1 LKEEWCIPKVG
12 AEFVWRMEDLL
23 DLSMQPYDEAY
34 PVVCIDE
41 RPCQLIGHL
50 QPPALPQPGHP
61 AREDTEFSRNGAC
74 STFLMFE
81 PHAGWRHALVKET
94 RTKRDFADCLKYLL
108 DDKYA
113 SASKVRLIL
122 DNLNTHTPAA
132 LYETFPFSEALRL
145 AKKIEWHYTPL
156 HGSWLNMVEIELSV
170 LVNQCLKRRIGT
182 IDHLREEIA
191 AWELARNAQRATV
204 QWRFTPPDARIKLKH
219 LYPLHEETPSETQP
233 E

>member
-1 LKEEWCIPKVG
+1 
-12 AEFVWRMEDLL
+12 MEDLL
-23 DLSMQPYDEAY
+23 DLYMQPYEEAS

-41 RPCQLIGHL
+41 RPCQLMGHQ
-50 QPPALPQPGHP
+50 QPPEPAQPGRP

-81 PHAGWRHALVKET
+81 PQAGWRHALVKET

-108 DDKYA
+108 DEKYA
-113 SASKVRLIL
+113 HVSKVRLVL

-132 LYETFPFSEALRL
+132 LYETFESQEALRL
-145 AKKIEWHYTPL
+145 AKRIEWHYTPL

-170 LVNQCLKRRIGT
+170 LVNQCLNRRIGD
-182 IDHLREEIA
+182 IDHLRREIA
-191 AWELARNAQRATV
+191 AWEQARNTQKATV

-219 LYPLHEETPSETQP
+219 LYPSHEETS
-233 E
+233 

>member
-1 LKEEWCIPKVG
+1 
-12 AEFVWRMEDLL
+12 MEDLL

-50 QPPALPQPGHP
+50 QPPELPQPGHP